1 MRQGRD
7 GSVGCV
13 DVGVG
18 LSVVGSVD
26 GVGGVVNLDLSL
38 LFPVFIVSRPLVAI
52 PETFINYINSF
63 RTDGGDYCGDDCGDD
78 GGDDGGDYCGDDCG
92 DDGGDDGGDYCG
104 DYCGDDGGDYCG
116 GGL

>member
-26 GVGGVVNLDLSL
+26 GVGGVGGVVYLDLSL

-52 PETFINYINSF
+52 PETFISYSTPF
-63 RTDGGDYCGDDCGDD
+63 RTVG
-78 GGDDGGDYCGDDCG
+78 
-92 DDGGDDGGDYCG
+92 G

>member
-26 GVGGVVNLDLSL
+26 GVGGVGGVVYLDLSL

-52 PETFINYINSF
+52 PETFISYSTPF
-63 RTDGGDYCGDDCGDD
+63 RTVGGDYCGDDCGVMR
-78 GGDDGGDYCGDDCG
+78 CVV
-92 DDGGDDGGDYCG
+92 
-104 DYCGDDGGDYCG
+104 
-116 GGL
+116 L

>member
-1 MRQGRD
+1 MRQRRD

-26 GVGGVVNLDLSL
+26 GVVNLDLSL

-52 PETFINYINSF
+52 PETFISSVNSF
-63 RTDGGDYCGDDCGDD
+63 RPVGGDYCSDDCGDD
-78 GGDDGGDYCGDDCG
+78 CGDDGGDYCGDDCG
-92 DDGGDDGGDYCG
+92 DDGGDDE
-104 DYCGDDGGDYCG
+104 
-116 GGL
+116 

>member
-1 MRQGRD
+1 MRQRRY

-52 PETFINYINSF
+52 PETFISYSTPF
-63 RTDGGDYCGDDCGDD
+63 RTV
-78 GGDDGGDYCGDDCG
+78 
-92 DDGGDDGGDYCG
+92 GGDYCG
-104 DYCGDDGGDYCG
+104 DYCGDDCG
-116 GGL
+116 GGLW

>member
-1 MRQGRD
+1 MRQGID

-26 GVGGVVNLDLSL
+26 GVGGVVYLDLSL

-52 PETFINYINSF
+52 PETFISYSTPF
-63 RTDGGDYCGDDCGDD
+63 RTV
-78 GGDDGGDYCGDDCG
+78 
-92 DDGGDDGGDYCG
+92 GGDYCG
-104 DYCGDDGGDYCG
+104 DYCGDDCG
-116 GGL
+116 GGLW

>member
-1 MRQGRD
+1 MRQRRD

-52 PETFINYINSF
+52 PETFISYSTPF
-63 RTDGGDYCGDDCGDD
+63 RTV
-78 GGDDGGDYCGDDCG
+78 
-92 DDGGDDGGDYCG
+92 GGDYCG
-104 DYCGDDGGDYCG
+104 DYCGDDCG
-116 GGL
+116 GGLW